1 MVSPCPPELTVA
13 LQSTTFFAGVSF
25 SASGAGT
32 ILESLHSF
40 NSLFRELISLVY
52 FIELFCQKRAYTNIP
67 SNKKNKI

>member
-52 FIELFCQKRAYTNIP
+52 FIELF
-67 SNKKNKI
+67 